1 MNQWRAAWESIKYRS
16 MHHGLS
22 VILLA
27 FSTGL
32 ILLLLHSRN
41 SFENSFKKNI
51 KSIDMV
57 VGAKGS
63 PLQIILGSVYHID
76 PPTGNIP
83 LAEFEKLERNPLV
96 EEAVPLSYGDNYRS
110 WRIVGTDTNYARW
123 YDMDLKEGRNF
134 NKSLEVVLGAAV
146 AEATGLQ
153 IGDKFES
160 AHGLEEES
168 DEHHHHHPFKV
179 VGIYSASG
187 TVLDE
192 LILTPTATLWTV
204 HHQEG
209 PKEITAGLIRFKSP
223 MANIMLPRM
232 VNERTPM
239 QAALPAIE
247 VNRLFS
253 LADSFL
259 KFLNLLAYVLIAV
272 AALSI
277 FLALFQG
284 LKDDEPQFAFLRAIG
299 SPPRKILH
307 FIWIKGFFLGL
318 FSFLL
323 ALALN
328 FVAFY
333 FIGQLVSPAYQIKT
347 AEIFWSL
354 NTLYTFFGLFL
365 VVAVASALPAWHA
378 YRINIIKTLARA

>member
-1 MNQWRAAWESIKYRS
+1 MNQWRAAWKSIKYRS
-16 MHHGLS
+16 LHHGLS
-22 VILLA
+22 IILLA

-41 SFENSFKKNI
+41 SFEDSFKRNI

-83 LAEFEKLERNPLV
+83 LSEFEKLKRNPMV
-96 EEAVPLSYGDNYRS
+96 AEAVPLSYGDNYRS

-123 YDMDLKEGRNF
+123 YELQLKEGRNF
-134 NKSLEVVLGAAV
+134 TKALEVVLGAEV
-146 AEATGLQ
+146 ARATGLK
-153 IGDKFES
+153 IGDTFES

-168 DEHHHHHPFKV
+168 DHHHHHHPFKV
-179 VGIYSASG
+179 VGIYQASG

-192 LILTPTATLWTV
+192 LILTPTASLWVV

-232 VNERTPM
+232 VNEKTPM

-259 KFLNLLAYVLIAV
+259 QFLNLLAYVLIAV

-307 FIWIKGFFLGL
+307 FILIKGFILGL
-318 FSFLL
+318 FSF
-323 ALALN
+323 ALALLLN
-328 FVAFY
+328 FLAFY
-333 FIGQLVSPAYQIKT
+333 FIGQLVSPAYQI
-347 AEIFWSL
+347 ESSVIFWSL
-354 NTLYTFFGLFL
+354 NTLYTFCGLF
-365 VVAVASALPAWHA
+365 VVVVLASALPAWHA